1 MTSLFF
7 LNVEGQ
13 KQLWHYCGCDYH
25 CTCGEVL
32 IFSFKVIIVAEALGV
47 VGPGTQSER
56 AFADPGELVKTF
68 TATQRRKYLLIIKLY
83 VNVCKTL
90 LRLVE
95 LKRISGGWGAFSR
108 PKLSL
113 RSSEFCEIF
122 PSPFSPQ
129 SQSSAPEIQEGLG
142 FRVHGFPRLRC
153 FFMIARV
160 KATIV
165 LVSRV

>member
-1 MTSLFF
+1 MLSWFQVSSKTIQLHIHIFIFEILSLCRLLQNTGYSSLCSFFF

-83 VNVCKTL
+83 VNLCKTL

-95 LKRISGGWGAFSR
+95 LKRISGG
-108 PKLSL
+108 
-113 RSSEFCEIF
+113 
-122 PSPFSPQ
+122 
-129 SQSSAPEIQEGLG
+129 
-142 FRVHGFPRLRC
+142 
-153 FFMIARV
+153 
-160 KATIV
+160 
-165 LVSRV
+165 